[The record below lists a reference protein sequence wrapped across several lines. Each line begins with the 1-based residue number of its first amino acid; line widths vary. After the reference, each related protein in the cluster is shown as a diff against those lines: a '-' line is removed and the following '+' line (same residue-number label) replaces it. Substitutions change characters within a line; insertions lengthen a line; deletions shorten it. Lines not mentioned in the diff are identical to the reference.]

1 MHVIIICIYVRLR
14 VLVCVFVC
22 LLCSMCI
29 LTRIDIAL
37 HANIDCSVAGGGIEY
52 LLHLM
57 LNEFA
62 MDAKAL
68 AAAAAATVRM
78 IRLSNI
84 SNSWRKFCWP
94 RCQLM

>member
-29 LTRIDIAL
+29 LTRIDIGL
-37 HANIDCSVAGGGIEY
+37 HANRDCSVAGGGIEY

-68 AAAAAATVRM
+68 AAAANVGM